1 MIELEIQ
8 TLSETREGLLIDV
21 GAAVTASGFSL
32 VRQRLVQDPH
42 GALLTMI
49 VRGPARGRRA
59 LQEAL
64 DANER
69 IISFDLAP
77 FVEGEQRPHFAASRS
92 FARPPVAPAPAVE
105 VAAPATA
112 ARAATRTVLPE
123 PTPVPMVAAMTRPPE
138 VVREPEP
145 EPEAVPDLI
154 EPEFILPSPPAPAPA
169 PAMPEPEPM
178 VEPLPA
184 DTAAVDAALARMTNA
199 YPQVFSRLQTL
210 EEAVAE
216 GARESSLQLAGQRIG
231 AWVFERDYADVGRL
245 ELRAAIAGIALPALA
260 ALVEVELKG
269 DQLHIR
275 HSPLCAQAGHS
286 GCGFFSGYLA
296 GLLGPAVAPGSLSV
310 FGLCCRSCGADE
322 CVLAI
327 SD

>member
-8 TLSETREGLLIDV
+8 TLSVTREGLLIDV
-21 GAAVTASGFSL
+21 GAAVAASGFSL

-42 GALLTMI
+42 GALLTMV
-49 VRGPARGRRA
+49 VRGPERKRRA

-69 IISFDLAP
+69 IISFDVAP
-77 FVEGEQRPHFAASRS
+77 FVEGEQRPHFAASRT
-92 FARPPVAPAPAVE
+92 FARPPVAPAPAPAAE
-105 VAAPATA
+105 AAPPAV
-112 ARAATRTVLPE
+112 ARAERVALPE
-123 PTPVPMVAAMTRPPE
+123 PAPIPTVAATSPRRPE
-138 VVREPEP
+138 TAAAPEP
-145 EPEAVPDLI
+145 EPD
-154 EPEFILPSPPAPAPA
+154 FILPSPPAPAPA
-169 PAMPEPEPM
+169 PAAPPPEPEPEPV

-184 DTAAVDAALARMTNA
+184 DTRAVDAALPRMTNA

-216 GARESSLQLAGQRIG
+216 GARESSLHLAGQRIG
-231 AWVFERDYADVGRL
+231 AWVFERDYADGGRL
-245 ELRAAIAGIALPALA
+245 ELRAALTGIALPALA
-260 ALVEVELKG
+260 ALAEVELKG

-275 HSPLCAQAGHS
+275 HSPLCAHEGHS
-286 GCGFFSGYLA
+286 GCGFFSGYLE
-296 GLLGPAVAPGSLSV
+296 GLLGPAVAPGSLAV

-322 CVLAI
+322 CVLAV